1 MILEIKYVFTNPVL
15 CFLFCLPLLTGYW
28 CTFGF
33 HCASEKWSCHQNP
46 QRTRLGVHLG
56 AFSVLVTLSVWT
68 VWWKN
73 SAFSFLCREKPNFSF
88 CFSSLGVSFMAHT
101 ETLLTLLATTYVESQ
116 FLVRSP
122 LCHQLNALSN
132 LILALPT
139 KRHIRLHELMVHSY
153 KMPLP
158 FQMPITGPD
167 SHPCI
172 RLTGYRSEVLTS
184 SSGLINLPEL
194 HAELRKRV
202 CAY

>member
-1 MILEIKYVFTNPVL
+1 M
-15 CFLFCLPLLTGYW
+15 CFHESRTLLPLLPAPPYW
-28 CTFGF
+28 LLMYIRLSLRIREAVMPSKPTANSPWSSSRSLFSPCDPV
-33 HCASEKWSCHQNP
+33 CMDCMMEK
-46 QRTRLGVHLG
+46 
-56 AFSVLVTLSVWT
+56 LSL
-68 VWWKN
+68 
-73 SAFSFLCREKPNFSF
+73 FLPMQGETQFFLLFFFPG
-88 CFSSLGVSFMAHT
+88 SLLHGSYR
-101 ETLLTLLATTYVESQ
+101 TLLTLLITTYVESQ
-116 FLVRSP
+116 FPVRSP

-139 KRHIRLHELMVHSY
+139 KRHIRLHGLRVHSY